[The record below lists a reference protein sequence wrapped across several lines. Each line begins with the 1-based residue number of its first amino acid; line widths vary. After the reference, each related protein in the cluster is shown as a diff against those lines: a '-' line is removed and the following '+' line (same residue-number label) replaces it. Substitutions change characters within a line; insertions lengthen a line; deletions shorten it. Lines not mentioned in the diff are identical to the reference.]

1 MCKHKH
7 ANHKQ
12 TDKGPKAKGMM
23 NKSKPGVVVVH
34 GGELGQVAV
43 DTLVVG
49 QTGQSVG
56 VVVGGQIHSSVVV
69 LSAMFQYLYNVH
81 VAKANLRVN
90 CKSTV
95 S

>member
-12 TDKGPKAKGMM
+12 TDNIFWGKKGMM

-56 VVVGGQIHSSVVV
+56 VFVGGQIHSSVVV
-69 LSAMFQYLYNVH
+69 LSAMFQYLYNVRCTCCQSKF
-81 VAKANLRVN
+81 ACEL
-90 CKSTV
+90 
-95 S
+95 